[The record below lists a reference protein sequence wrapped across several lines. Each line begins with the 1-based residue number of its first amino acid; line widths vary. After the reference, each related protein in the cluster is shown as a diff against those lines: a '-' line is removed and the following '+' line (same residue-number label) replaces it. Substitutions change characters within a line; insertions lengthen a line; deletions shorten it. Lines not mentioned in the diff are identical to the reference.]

1 MKCNILGSGSR
12 RSLFKPDSVVSV
24 GCNVPYA
31 KVEYTVLF
39 DTEIVD
45 VLPYPIEYKL
55 LVHKRVLSYIKNN
68 HPHLLT
74 KIDKVFEYSTSGYKL
89 SSGHHAANCMI
100 KMGYTELNLYGMDAW
115 FDPKNWENSYTDKYI
130 TKKPGGPPE
139 MGYAW
144 RDGWQLMM
152 KQNPSVKFNFI

>member
-12 RSLFKPDSVVSV
+12 RSLFNPDSLTSV
-24 GCNVPYA
+24 GCNIPYA
-31 KVEYTVLF
+31 TVEYTVLF

-45 VLPYPIEYKL
+45 VLPCQVEYKL
-55 LVHKRVLSYIKNN
+55 LVHKRVFSYLKNSR
-68 HPHLLT
+68 PHLLA
-74 KIDKVFEYSTSGYKL
+74 KVDKVFEYSTSGYKL

-100 KMGYTELNLYGMDAW
+100 KKGYTELNLYGMDAW
-115 FDPKNWENSYTDKYI
+115 FEPKNWENSYTDKYI
-130 TKKPGGPPE
+130 AKKPGPLE
-139 MGYAW
+139 MGRAW